1 MRNHLVL
8 PLLFLCVG
16 LFAQDRIALDNP
28 SFEDTPRAGALP
40 SGWDA
45 VNCGPPDQTPP
56 DIHPNDLPPY
66 HFFGVKLRAYEG
78 WSYLGMVVRET
89 GSQEA
94 VTQDLAIPLEANGR
108 YAFSLFLAR
117 SDTYVSGIPG
127 DAYRQA
133 DFTQPAVLQIWGGME
148 PCETGE
154 LLALTV
160 PVENTSWLEYAFTLA
175 PTQPWTYLTFEAS
188 WEGDRSYNGHI
199 LLDDCSSLVTLP
211 KKLTREEL
219 EAMDAEALEKTA
231 LETIEKYQS
240 MGMLSD
246 LTEVPHMGVCYKTRQ
261 FEKQVE
267 ETGLRR
273 LVMNTPFAAL
283 SSDIRALEAIRLEKN
298 LALLKEVTR
307 LSLQDSKEISPTE
320 YQYFERAD
328 MTFREN
334 EAVESIRAKRL
345 EYIQLHRG
353 ELIGELVEL

>member
-1 MRNHLVL
+1 M
-8 PLLFLCVG
+8 FLCVG

-40 SGWDA
+40 SGWDEA
-45 VNCGPPDQTPP
+45 NCGPPDQTPP

-89 GSQEA
+89 GSREA
-94 VTQDLAIPLEANGR
+94 VTQKLAIPLEANGR

-160 PVENTSWLEYAFTLA
+160 PVENTSWLEYAFTLE

-188 WEGDRSYNGHI
+188 WEGVAPITDTFCLMIAPASFRCPGSSPGRTGNAGCGGVGKSSPGNHRPISKHGYAFRFDYGAPHGR
-199 LLDDCSSLVTLP
+199 LLQNP
-211 KKLTREEL
+211 
-219 EAMDAEALEKTA
+219 
-231 LETIEKYQS
+231 
-240 MGMLSD
+240 
-246 LTEVPHMGVCYKTRQ
+246 
-261 FEKQVE
+261 
-267 ETGLRR
+267 
-273 LVMNTPFAAL
+273 AA
-283 SSDIRALEAIRLEKN
+283 
-298 LALLKEVTR
+298 
-307 LSLQDSKEISPTE
+307 
-320 YQYFERAD
+320 
-328 MTFREN
+328 
-334 EAVESIRAKRL
+334 
-345 EYIQLHRG
+345 
-353 ELIGELVEL
+353 